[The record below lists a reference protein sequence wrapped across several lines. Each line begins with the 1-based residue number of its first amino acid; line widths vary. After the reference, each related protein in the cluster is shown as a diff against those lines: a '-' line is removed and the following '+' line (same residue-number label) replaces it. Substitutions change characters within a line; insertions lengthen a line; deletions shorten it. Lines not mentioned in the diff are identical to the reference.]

1 MENIALIESFSEFKD
16 DKSIDRVTLMAILED
31 VFRSAL
37 KRKYGSDENFDIIIN
52 PDKGDLEIWRNRI
65 VVENDEVEDDNE
77 EISLSEAQKIEPDFE
92 VGEEV
97 SEEVKLVDLGRRA
110 ILALRQNL
118 ISKIHEHDNTNIFK
132 HYKELEGELYS
143 AEVHHV
149 RHNAIILLDDN
160 GNELVL
166 PKSEQIRSDF
176 FRKGES
182 VRGIIKTVELPVTTI
197 DPAEMNTISSEPQII
212 YFMKLAHK
220 KFETFKKLPFLKGIR
235 VVETVQFQH
244 AFSGIIDESKKNK
257 IDLIVMGSQGASG
270 LQEMFIGSNTEKVV
284 RKSTVPVLVIKKNIK
299 NFDIKSMVFASDF
312 NKESKSTFQR
322 VIDFA
327 NIFDAKIN
335 LLYVNT
341 IHNFNT
347 SDIIEKRIVKF
358 MKDFDFSD
366 YTTNIYNDISIEKGI
381 LSFGRKINADLI
393 ALNTHGRSGLS
404 QLFNGSVGQE
414 LANHALRPVVTFKI

>member
-1 MENIALIESFSEFKD
+1 MKRILVPVDFSKEAEAAARVAATIAKKTNSEIF
-16 DKSIDRVTLMAILED
+16 
-31 VFRSAL
+31 
-37 KRKYGSDENFDIIIN
+37 
-52 PDKGDLEIWRNRI
+52 
-65 VVENDEVEDDNE
+65 
-77 EISLSEAQKIEPDFE
+77 
-92 VGEEV
+92 
-97 SEEVKLVDLGRRA
+97 LVHML
-110 ILALRQNL
+110 
-118 ISKIHEHDNTNIFK
+118 
-132 HYKELEGELYS
+132 
-143 AEVHHV
+143 
-149 RHNAIILLDDN
+149 
-160 GNELVL
+160 
-166 PKSEQIRSDF
+166 
-176 FRKGES
+176 
-182 VRGIIKTVELPVTTI
+182 ELPVTTI

-299 NFDIKSMVFASDF
+299 NFDIKSIVFASDF

-322 VIDFA
+322 VIDFS

-347 SDIIEKRIVKF
+347 SDIIEKRIAKF
-358 MKDFDFSD
+358 MKDFDFSN

-404 QLFNGSVGQE
+404 QLFNGSIGQE

>member
-1 MENIALIESFSEFKD
+1 MKRILVPVDFSKEAEAAARVAATIAKKTNSEIF
-16 DKSIDRVTLMAILED
+16 
-31 VFRSAL
+31 
-37 KRKYGSDENFDIIIN
+37 
-52 PDKGDLEIWRNRI
+52 
-65 VVENDEVEDDNE
+65 
-77 EISLSEAQKIEPDFE
+77 
-92 VGEEV
+92 
-97 SEEVKLVDLGRRA
+97 LVHML
-110 ILALRQNL
+110 
-118 ISKIHEHDNTNIFK
+118 
-132 HYKELEGELYS
+132 
-143 AEVHHV
+143 
-149 RHNAIILLDDN
+149 
-160 GNELVL
+160 
-166 PKSEQIRSDF
+166 
-176 FRKGES
+176 
-182 VRGIIKTVELPVTTI
+182 ELPVTTI